1 VGGHSD
7 ELLMMYD
14 WAGSGSGNSLAGR
27 NPWYVLQDAD
37 GDNVALVNTRLGG
50 GIVAAEWTYDAYG
63 SVLKSKTL
71 SPHPPL
77 HCGHRSVF
85 IDRLD
90 VGVVGP
96 GQAALGDAPGTQGD
110 YNGTDTRRLVPFA
123 TVIGHMRNRVY
134 EPFTGRFLQRDMNA
148 SASVVLGSTA
158 HHGQALEAAVSV
170 FDGLQLYGDG
180 GNVYSYLGGSPR
192 GRKDPSG
199 LFLLLPFSQEQLG
212 NAIRYQ
218 QAYERGKKAYDV
230 AKQLVS

>member
-1 VGGHSD
+1 
-7 ELLMMYD
+7 MMYD

-37 GDNVALVNTRLGG
+37 GDNVALVDTRLGG

-96 GQAALGDAPGTQGD
+96 GQGELGDAAG
-110 YNGTDTRRLVPFA
+110 
-123 TVIGHMRNRVY
+123 
-134 EPFTGRFLQRDMNA
+134 
-148 SASVVLGSTA
+148 
-158 HHGQALEAAVSV
+158 
-170 FDGLQLYGDG
+170 
-180 GNVYSYLGGSPR
+180 
-192 GRKDPSG
+192 
-199 LFLLLPFSQEQLG
+199 
-212 NAIRYQ
+212 
-218 QAYERGKKAYDV
+218 V
-230 AKQLVS
+230 AG